1 MKTLKDVK
9 IGDIIYL
16 KTFMKTLS
24 KAKVT
29 RISHDFYETRFYFIN
44 QNSIEG
50 SWFVYNSELSS
61 TYSAGIYSCI
71 EAILNDVNNE
81 TF

>member
-16 KTFMKTLS
+16 KTFRKALV
-24 KAKVT
+24 KAKVI

-44 QNSIEG
+44 ENSLE
-50 SWFVYNSELSS
+50 SYWLVYNHDLFN
-61 TYSAGIYSCI
+61 TYSEGVYSCI
-71 EAILNDVNNE
+71 EAILNDINNE

>member
-29 RISHDFYETRFYFIN
+29 RISHDFYETRFYFI

-50 SWFVYNSELSS
+50 SWFVYNSELSN

-71 EAILNDVNNE
+71 EAILNDINNE

>member
-24 KAKVT
+24 KAKVI
-29 RISHDFYETRFYFIN
+29 RISHDSYETRFWFI

-50 SWFVYNSELSS
+50 YWLVYNHELSN
-61 TYSAGIYSCI
+61 TYSAGVYSCI
-71 EAILNDVNNE
+71 EAILNDINNE

>member
-1 MKTLKDVK
+1 MKTLKDIK

-16 KTFMKTLS
+16 KTIRKALV
-24 KAKVT
+24 KAKVI

-44 QNSIEG
+44 ENSIV
-50 SWFVYNSELSS
+50 SNWFVYNSELCN
-61 TYSAGIYSCI
+61 TYSAGVYSCI
-71 EAILNDVNNE
+71 EAILNDINNE

>member
-16 KTFMKTLS
+16 KTFAKTLA
-24 KAKVT
+24 KAKVI
-29 RISHDFYETRFYFIN
+29 RIFHDFYETRFYFIN
-44 QNSIEG
+44 ENFLESY
-50 SWFVYNSELSS
+50 WLVYNHDLSNI
-61 TYSAGIYSCI
+61 YSAGVYSCI
-71 EAILNDVNNE
+71 EAILNDINNE